1 MNGYIQS
8 ITSLIAQNPNLAGVL
23 VFLIAASESIA
34 VVGAII
40 PGTAILIGVG
50 AVVGLGHLGLWP
62 ILIWATLGAVA
73 GDSFSYWL
81 GGHYRGRLHEV
92 WPFSRSPETLAKGEA
107 FFSRHGGKSVAI
119 GRFVPVLR
127 SIIPMIAGAL
137 GMPAKRFYIVNI
149 ASALAWA
156 PAHILP
162 GALVGAS
169 LGFLN
174 RISSRLAIA
183 IILLILGALAIGWL
197 ARFVLLRLLPFIDG
211 LRLRAVVLLER
222 RPPTVART
230 LLLEIMSPSPHIR
243 NILPLGIFL
252 AAAVLAFVTLVEAV
266 ADRGSLALSDAAISH
281 FIQGLRTGWG
291 DHIMV
296 VITSLGDTVVITAV
310 ALAILSWLSWRRA
323 WALAGG
329 LALTLLLASAFSS
342 LLKGWMGVPRPIALY
357 EGVQVFSFPS
367 GHATMSAALYGAIG
381 WITAMSV
388 RAPWRPWIL
397 GVLGA
402 LVGMIAVSRIY
413 LAAHW
418 PSDVVGGLLFGFG
431 IAAAF
436 GLVFRRSELA
446 TIQPIRLL
454 ALVATVIITFG
465 SWHAVATHTRGLA
478 AYAVPASTNR
488 AITRAAWLADGWTT
502 LPLYRTDFAG
512 EEEEPF
518 LMQWAGTVDDLRQR
532 LLGDGWADAV
542 PVNLGTASTFLTAE
556 PSEVQLPVFPF
567 FHEGSA
573 PVLSMVHLASS
584 ASSRWVFRAWSSGVD
599 VDGKLPILL
608 VSILPEEI
616 IHPTK
621 FMTVPVAMD
630 SVDIAV
636 ENSLFSVGSINKK
649 TGVDQILRLAP
660 L

>member
-1 MNGYIQS
+1 MSGYIQS

-34 VVGAII
+34 VIGAII

-62 ILIWATLGAVA
+62 ILIWATLGAIA

-183 IILLILGALAIGWL
+183 IILLLLGAVAIGWL

-211 LRLRAVVLLER
+211 LRLRAVMLLEP
-222 RPPTVART
+222 RPPTVTRK
-230 LLLEIMSPSPHIR
+230 LLLEILSPSPHIR

-252 AAAVLAFVTLVEAV
+252 ALAVVTFVTLVAAV

-296 VITSLGDTVVITAV
+296 VITSLGDTVMITAV
-310 ALAILSWLSWRRA
+310 ALAVLCWLSWRRA
-323 WALAGG
+323 WALSGG

-381 WITAMSV
+381 WMTAMSV

-397 GVLGA
+397 GGLGA

-418 PSDVVGGLLFGFG
+418 PSDVAGGLLFGFG

-436 GLVFRRSELA
+436 GLVFRRAELA
-446 TIQPIRLL
+446 TVQPIRLL
-454 ALVATVIITFG
+454 AIAATVIITFG
-465 SWHAVATHTRGLA
+465 TWHAVTTHARGLA
-478 AYAVPASTNR
+478 AYAVPPSSNR
-488 AITRAAWLADGWTT
+488 SIARAAWLADGWAA
-502 LPLYRTDFAG
+502 LPLYRTDFEG

-518 LMQWAGTVDDLRQR
+518 LIQWAGTVDDLRQR
-532 LLGDGWADAV
+532 LLVGGWVDAV
-542 PVNLGTASTFLTAE
+542 PLNLSAASTYLTAN
-556 PSEVQLPVFPF
+556 PLAVQVPVLPF
-567 FHEGSA
+567 FHEGHSS
-573 PVLSMVHLASS
+573 VLSMVHVTSS
-584 ASSRWVFRAWSSGVD
+584 PDSRLVLRGWRSGID
-599 VDGKLPILL
+599 VDGKGPVLL
-608 VSILPEEI
+608 VSILSEEI
-616 IHPTK
+616 VHPLG
-621 FMTVPVAMD
+621 FATVPVQE
-630 SVDIAV
+630 S
-636 ENSLFSVGSINKK
+636 STK
-649 TGVDQILRLAP
+649 TGERIYLEGLTGTQKLTAAGQAVFLAP